1 MRSFRL
7 AVVLLVMLSG
17 SAAFGMYRASDLVV
31 VPVASSLTGLNN
43 SNWHTDVEIQNVDT
57 VPIDVLVIFLP
68 SNFTNNAVWYQTIN
82 NHLSGRAED
91 GFGKTDA
98 KLKDIPAGRAVVL
111 QDVIRTN
118 WTDNIKGALLIFAYR
133 AGTFKTTTP
142 PGGVPALIVVR
153 SRTYSLGTTSD
164 NKPTTYGQAV
174 PGIPWYYYLD
184 PGLESKGLNEAVFTG
199 INENESYR
207 TALGILNV
215 SDVLTAVTVQASL
228 ISAEGIV
235 ISTAFK
241 YLYPLQHIQYDQAVL
256 SFFGLADGSLV
267 DNATITVKVAAMQST
282 ADQPKPGLIV
292 YCSRVDNTT
301 NDPVYLEQ
309 AYVKEFPWDCV
320 FNGNCS
326 AAQALS
332 APHAGVF
339 RRPLSPPIPGN

>member
-7 AVVLLVMLSG
+7 AVVLLVMLTG

-31 VPVASSLTGLNN
+31 VPVASSLVGLNS
-43 SNWHTDVEIQNVDT
+43 SNWHTDVEIMNVDT

-68 SNFTNNAVWYQTIN
+68 SNYTNNATWYQN
-82 NHLSGRAED
+82 VANHLSGRTED

-98 KLKDIPAGRAVVL
+98 RLKDIPSGRAVVL
-111 QDVIRTN
+111 EDVIRTN
-118 WTDNIKGALLIFAYR
+118 WTNDIKGALLIFAYR
-133 AGTFKTTTP
+133 AGSFKTTTP

-153 SRTYSLGTTSD
+153 SRTYNLGTTGT
-164 NKPTTYGQAV
+164 NTPTTYGQSV

-184 PGLESKGLNEAVFTG
+184 PGLEAKGLNEAVFSG
-199 INENESYR
+199 INENERYR
-207 TALGILNV
+207 TAVGLVNV
-215 SDVLTAVTVQASL
+215 SDVLTAVYVQASL

-235 ISTAFK
+235 ISTALK
-241 YLYPLQHIQYDQAVL
+241 YMYPLQHLQYDQAVL
-256 SFFGLADGSLV
+256 TLFGLADGSLV
-267 DNATITVKVAAMQST
+267 DNATITVKVSAMQST
-282 ADQPKPGLIV
+282 ALVPKPGLIV

-332 APHAGVF
+332 APRAGVF